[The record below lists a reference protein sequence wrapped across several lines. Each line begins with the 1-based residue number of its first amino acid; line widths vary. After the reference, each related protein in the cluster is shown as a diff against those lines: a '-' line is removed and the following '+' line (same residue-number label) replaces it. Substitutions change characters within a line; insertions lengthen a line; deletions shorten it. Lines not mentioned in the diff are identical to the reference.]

1 MSGLPGSHNNNQGPA
16 NYIWVL
22 KGISSAEARNGVV
35 RTIDRNHFILSPSLS
50 LLAHLDPGE
59 GGLSPGPGEDGRDG
73 VLYLLDDRTQNI
85 QLASGLIIETELRQ
99 SRLTGAWL

>member
-1 MSGLPGSHNNNQGPA
+1 M
-16 NYIWVL
+16 
-22 KGISSAEARNGVV
+22 V

-59 GGLSPGPGEDGRDG
+59 GGLSPGPGEDGGDG
-73 VLYLLDDRTQNI
+73 VLHLLDDRTQNI
-85 QLASGLIIETELRQ
+85 RLASGLIIETELRQ